1 MELEIHLKP
10 FVHKKEVNWV
20 VLYSYFSAWG
30 ANVWGANYWDRIF
43 LFQER
48 TERQGEKETVFASSR
63 GETLCPLEDF
73 LDECIKTD

>member
-1 MELEIHLKP
+1 MSGVQTTGTE
-10 FVHKKEVNWV
+10 F
-20 VLYSYFSAWG
+20 
-30 ANVWGANYWDRIF
+30 F

-48 TERQGEKETVFASSR
+48 TERQGEKETVFASSSR